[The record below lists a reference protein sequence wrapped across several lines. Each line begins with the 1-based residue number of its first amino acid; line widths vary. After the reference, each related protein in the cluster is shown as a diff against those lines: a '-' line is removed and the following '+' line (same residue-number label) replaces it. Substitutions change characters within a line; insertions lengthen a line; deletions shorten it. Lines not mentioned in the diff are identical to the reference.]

1 MSVTPP
7 APERISPSGL
17 AFAVGAYV
25 LWGFL
30 PLLFV
35 VLDPAGA
42 VEIVSW
48 RIVQALRFCLLL
60 VTIMRRWR
68 PFLAL
73 LKDRRAVG
81 MLALAAA
88 FVLVNWSVFIY
99 ATISGHVVEGALGY
113 FTNPIVT
120 VVLGVIVLRERLR
133 PLQWVAIGIS
143 AVAVLVLAIGYG
155 AFPWIALALALSFG
169 LYGLVKKQVGPRADA
184 VGGLAVETGILAP
197 AAIVALGILAATGQL
212 TIVTAGPEHAV
223 LMSCL
228 GIATSVPL
236 ILFAA
241 AARRIPLVYL
251 GLVQYL
257 APIIQLII
265 GVVILQEPMPLERWI
280 GFGIV
285 WVALAVLTVDMLRH
299 SSRQRSVPLT
309 ESP

>member
-1 MSVTPP
+1 VTPP
-7 APERISPSGL
+7 VPERISPSGL
-17 AFAVGAYV
+17 AFAVGAYL

-48 RIVQALRFCLLL
+48 RIVQALAFCLLL
-60 VTIMRRWR
+60 VTITRRWR

-73 LKDRRAVG
+73 LRDRRAVG

-99 ATISGHVVEGALGY
+99 ATISGHVVEAALGY

-120 VVLGVIVLRERLR
+120 VLLGVIVLRERLR

-155 AFPWIALALALSFG
+155 AFPWIALALAFSFG

-184 VGGLAVETGILAP
+184 VGGLALETGILAP

-212 TIVTAGPEHAV
+212 TIATAGPEHAF
-223 LMSCL
+223 LMSLL
-228 GIATSVPL
+228 GIATSIPL

-285 WVALAVLTVDMLRH
+285 WVALAVLTADMLRLG
-299 SSRQRSVPLT
+299 SRQRSMPLP